1 MTFSRY
7 LYKQFLKKILQRSQ
21 KKIKCLNNIYRSNI
35 ELKDNIDK
43 NMVILEKE
51 IKNDLCNF
59 KCDLKKKTKKLKDST
74 NYLFNMIKE
83 NT

>member
-1 MTFSRY
+1 
-7 LYKQFLKKILQRSQ
+7 
-21 KKIKCLNNIYRSNI
+21 
-35 ELKDNIDK
+35 
-43 NMVILEKE
+43 MVILEKE

-59 KCDLKKKTKKLKDST
+59 KCDLKKKTEKKLKDST